1 MDTRKV
7 WIDKTDKIE
16 RVLQSYP
23 AVCLNAMPGSGRR
36 TAIRMLLQKHT
47 EVTAV
52 VCTLEDIKERIATGR
67 LNETEGSNY
76 WYLLAR
82 PEDGKYPESSDSLK
96 WFVHKLR
103 PQDRLFVLA
112 DGVLPPVFLELIWS
126 GLMEQVMPETFWFTE
141 AETYR
146 YLKQCHSS
154 LNYRKVYGMA
164 RGWPGC
170 TAILVRMQKQLKETW
185 TAEELCRRYEVRK
198 YAQEQILRE
207 LPEEEMNL
215 LRQRAFFPRL
225 EKELEEI
232 LWGEEGRLIQE
243 KLLSRGVMIYV
254 PEKGYWSVHPLFR
267 MMVEFQTPVD
277 QKLKALEWYEKK
289 GYMKEVLDCCRN
301 LNNKK
306 LYQEVLVRNFD
317 RLPFLQYSTQISAMP
332 ELYTPQLF
340 YLRWMELLLGERFEE
355 LKELRKI
362 AADMWERSMQGER
375 TREEWMEV
383 LMNTAYADPEISA
396 GKWMS
401 MLDRGVR
408 PGEEIRLYF
417 MLGESV
423 SYLGGIK
430 DLSELFACSKK
441 ERAAYRELWREKVAQ
456 ENQTPWH
463 LAEIEY
469 EFQTDGAGEG
479 TGSKLRLD
487 VLEEGTEDEPWMVR
501 LGRMYLGY
509 LLADE
514 KDQWDLVQAS
524 VRKYQRSL
532 EKEEI
537 EVCRWNTRALYYLA
551 EAKWGEKEDLMRWIR
566 ETGGDI
572 ENLSGKTRIHSAA
585 ESKIHLYLGNYS
597 RAESILKILIPY
609 FEKNH
614 SWKWLAESLFQ
625 RAVIEKATGRPGQAL
640 KTVAESLAVA
650 GPYRYVRI
658 YTGYGTTG
666 AELLEEYRTFLE
678 QEESGGTPKKR
689 KYKYGSVLRMPFAD
703 WVDYIARKAGRK
715 KKQYLDLQEEQQN
728 IYRVEKLTVTEQMV
742 LQYMEQG
749 CSNAQISERMN
760 IKLPTVKTHIYNF
773 FKKMGVTTR
782 IQAVQKGKEY
792 GLL

>member
-1 MDTRKV
+1 MDVRKV
-7 WIDKTDKIE
+7 LIDKTQKIE
-16 RVLQSYP
+16 EVLETYP

-36 TAIRMLLQKHT
+36 TAIQMLLQKHP

-52 VCTLEDIKERIATGR
+52 VCTLEDIEERIATR
-67 LNETEGSNY
+67 RQEETEGSAG

-82 PEDGKYPESSDSLK
+82 PEDGGYPDSADSLK
-96 WFVHKLR
+96 WFIRRMR
-103 PQDRLFVLA
+103 PQDRLFLLA
-112 DGVLPPVFLELIWS
+112 DGVLPPAFLELAWY
-126 GLMEQVMPETFWFTE
+126 GLVEQILPETFWFTE

-146 YLKQCHSS
+146 YLKQCHST
-154 LNYRKVYGMA
+154 LNYRHVYGIT

-170 TAILVRMQKQLKETW
+170 VAILVRMQSQLQEQW
-185 TAEELCRRYEVRK
+185 TEEELCRRYEVRRFV
-198 YAQEQILRE
+198 QEQILRE
-207 LPEEEMNL
+207 LPEDEMRL
-215 LRQRAFFPRL
+215 VRQRAFFPRL
-225 EKELEEI
+225 EKELEQI
-232 LWGEEGRLIQE
+232 LWGDDDWLVQE
-243 KLLSRGVMIYV
+243 KLLSRKVMLYV
-254 PEKGYWSVHPLFR
+254 PEKRYWSVHPLFR
-267 MMVEFQTPVD
+267 MTVEFETPED
-277 QKLKALEWYEKK
+277 QKLQALKWYEEK
-289 GYMKEVLDCCRN
+289 GYIEEVLDCCGN
-301 LNNKK
+301 LKDPR

-317 RLPFLQYSTQISAMP
+317 RLPFLKYPAQITGMP
-332 ELYTPQLF
+332 ALYTPQLF

-355 LKELRKI
+355 LKDLRTI
-362 AADMWERSMQGER
+362 AADMWERSMQEER
-375 TREEWMEV
+375 TREEWIEV
-383 LMNTAYADPEISA
+383 LMNTAYADPFISA
-396 GKWMS
+396 KKWMG
-401 MLDRGVR
+401 MLERGIR
-408 PGEEIRLYF
+408 PGEKIRLYF

-441 ERAAYRELWREKVAQ
+441 ERAAYRELWKERVAQ

-463 LAEIEY
+463 LAEVEY

-479 TGSKLRLD
+479 TGRKLRLD
-487 VLEEGTEDEPWMVR
+487 VLEEGNEDEPWMIR

-551 EAKWGEKEDLMRWIR
+551 EAKWGEREDLMRWIR

-585 ESKIHLYLGNYS
+585 ESKIHLYLGNYG
-597 RAESILKILIPY
+597 RAENILKVLIPY
-609 FEKNH
+609 FEKNR

-625 RAVIEKATGRPGQAL
+625 RAVIERATGRSGQAL
-640 KTVAESLAVA
+640 KSVAESLAVA
-650 GPYRYVRI
+650 APYRYVRI
-658 YTGYGTTG
+658 YTGYGAQG
-666 AELLEEYRTFLE
+666 AELLEEYRAVLE
-678 QEESGGTPKKR
+678 GEEPGGASKKR
-689 KYKYGSVLRMPFAD
+689 KYQYGSVLKMPFSD
-703 WVDYIARKAGRK
+703 WLDYIIRKAARK
-715 KKQYLDLQEEQQN
+715 KKYYPDLRKEKQN
-728 IYRVEKLTVTEQMV
+728 IYRVEKLTLTEQMV

-760 IKLPTVKTHIYNF
+760 IKLPTVKSHVYNI

-782 IQAVQKGKEY
+782 VQAVQRGKEY